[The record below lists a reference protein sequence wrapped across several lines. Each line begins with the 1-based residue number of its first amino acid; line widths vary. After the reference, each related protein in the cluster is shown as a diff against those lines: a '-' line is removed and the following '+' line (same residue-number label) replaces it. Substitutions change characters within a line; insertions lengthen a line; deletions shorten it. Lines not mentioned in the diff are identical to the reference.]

1 MTVSR
6 FRVSINRITGTGDAN
21 GFIDPI
27 KVEQYMAAEFG
38 DDDADTYEKS
48 KEKERANVRWDWVIQ
63 HVQSMGN
70 LYVSDI
76 DTGAADANT
85 PPDVLTFTLTTDRE
99 EGMLI
104 THDEENPGQ
113 ELTLAPAIK
122 RCIARALMQKR
133 DTVMVDIYDPTK
145 TRNPWDQEAPLLERV
160 GSRSVAIKVD
170 RLAADLT
177 VANAAITV
185 TKL

>member
-6 FRVSINRITGTGDAN
+6 FRVTINRIDGAADAN

-27 KVEQYMAAEFG
+27 KVERYMADAM
-38 DDDADTYEKS
+38 DDADSYEKS

-76 DTGAADANT
+76 DTGSADANT
-85 PPDVLTFTLTTDRE
+85 PPDVLAFTLTTERD

-104 THDEENPGQ
+104 THDEQNPGQ

-145 TRNPWDQEAPLLERV
+145 TRNPWDQNAPALERV
-160 GSRSVAIKVD
+160 GARSVALSV
-170 RLAADLT
+170 AAIVSSLT
-177 VANAAITV
+177 AANAAITV
-185 TKL
+185 TKI